1 MNSQKAVEN
10 FYQWEIKGRG
20 YLLYPYPVKIEPK
33 FREFYQSFDN
43 TEYVDDGKVPRL
55 FERLFSNNTPVANE
69 ESYEEKPSKPYE
81 YSPSLVQLK
90 ICFPEKHDFKS
101 SLSIEFLN
109 MLSDS
114 KGQISFEI
122 IGKHDNLEIQ
132 LVCHTKDHKR
142 ILHLLKA
149 YFPNSIVTESGLEDF
164 PFEIEKEILIA
175 DFGYNEEFMRPIN
188 TSIDALTS
196 VMSTFENL
204 FKNDVAM
211 LQIIFKEVKKPWVRS
226 IVDSVGVG
234 ANSFFPDSPE
244 MVPCVKAKVSS
255 PLFAVVFRVAV
266 QSNNSK
272 NAQRLANELIL
283 NVRAASRSEFNSLIP
298 LSNEGYEY
306 ESHLQNLIL
315 RGTNRFG
322 MIMNSQEL
330 FPFVHFPN
338 SPKLISCDS
347 KTKAVPPSLIGN
359 KYLIGINSHLGIE
372 KRVTLSDAQRLR
384 HTHIIGATGTGKST
398 LISNLFLEDIR
409 CGNGCAIFDPHGDTI
424 DEIMDHI
431 PQGRLK
437 GVILIDPSDN
447 EYAFGFNL
455 LSANTDVEKIVL
467 SSDLVE
473 AFRRHSTSWGDQ
485 MTSVLSNAINTFL
498 YSKTGGTLVELRRF
512 LIEDSFR
519 KEFLKSVNDRSI
531 HYYWNNEFKILK
543 RLSISPLLT
552 RLDTFL
558 RPKIIRNILSQKQGL
573 DFNEVINERKILL
586 VKLSQGLIGEAN
598 SYLLGTLILAKI
610 YQVAQ
615 ARQLLPKDER
625 PPFYIYL
632 DEFQNFITPSINAIL
647 SGARKYG
654 IGLVLAHQDLNQ
666 IRDLDIGNS
675 ILANANIRLCFRLGD
690 LDARKLESG
699 FASFENSDLQNL
711 NVGEAIG
718 RVGKNTD
725 DFSLRTFLLKQTADN
740 ENRRLIVQTSR
751 EKYSKRISEIE
762 DDLNLSLSDNVEQ
775 RSGIIEEIP
784 KKKEDIPVAKSD
796 IEEKGKEYLENFKEK
811 EEVREHRYLQT
822 FIKKIAEQRGFKAS
836 IEEIVEN
843 GRIDVA
849 LVKDSIKI
857 ACEIAVFNSVEYE
870 FKNICKCLNSK
881 YSLIC
886 VVSNDEK
893 HLDDIKGKVVS
904 EIEDKEGIFFYT
916 PKQMSAFLD
925 SLMPLQ
931 GKEMKRIRGYR
942 VKVNY
947 RIYNPNENDE

>member
-1 MNSQKAVEN
+1 MNSQEAVEN
-10 FYQWEIKGRG
+10 FYNWEIKGRG
-20 YLLYPYPVKIEPK
+20 YLLFSYPVNLEPK
-33 FREFYQSFDN
+33 YREFYHSLTPN
-43 TEYVDDGKVPRL
+43 AEYIDDGKVPTF
-55 FERLFSNNTPVANE
+55 FERLFSSNTPIANE
-69 ESYEEKPSKPYE
+69 ESYEEKPPKPYE

-122 IGKHDNLEIQ
+122 ISKHDSLEIQ
-132 LVCHTKDHKR
+132 IVCHTKDHKR

-149 YFPNSIVTESGLEDF
+149 YFPNSIVTVSGLEYF
-164 PFEIEKEILIA
+164 PFDTEEEILIA

-204 FKNDVAM
+204 HRNDVAM
-211 LQIIFKEVKKPWVRS
+211 LQIVFKGVKKPWVGS

-244 MVPCVKAKVSS
+244 MVPCAKAKVSS
-255 PLFAVVFRVAV
+255 PLFAVVFRLAV

-272 NAQRLANELIL
+272 NAQQLANELIL
-283 NVRAASRSEFNSLIP
+283 NIRAASRSEFNSLIP

-306 ESHLQNLIL
+306 ESHLENLIL

-338 SPKLISCDS
+338 SPKLISRDS
-347 KTKAVPPSLIGN
+347 KTKAVPSSLIGN
-359 KYLIGINSHLGIE
+359 EYLIGINSHLGVE
-372 KRVTLSDAQRLR
+372 KRVTLNDAQRLR

-409 CGNGCAIFDPHGDTI
+409 KGNGCAIFDPHGDTI

-437 GVILIDPSDN
+437 DVILIDPSDS
-447 EYAFGFNL
+447 EYAIGFNL
-455 LSANTDVEKIVL
+455 ISAKTEVEKIVL

-473 AFRRHSTSWGDQ
+473 GFRRHSTSWGDQ

-498 YSKTGGTLVELRRF
+498 DSKTGGTLVELKRF

-531 HYYWNNEFKILK
+531 HYYWDNEFKILK
-543 RLSISPLLT
+543 KLSISPLLT

-598 SYLLGTLILAKI
+598 SYLLGTLILSKI

-615 ARQLLPKDER
+615 ARQLISKEER
-625 PPFYIYL
+625 HPFYIYL

-666 IRDLDIGNS
+666 IKDADISNS
-675 ILANANIRLCFRLGD
+675 VLSNANIRICFRLGD
-690 LDARKLESG
+690 FDAKKLESG
-699 FASFENSDLQNL
+699 FSSFDSNDLQNL
-711 NVGEAIG
+711 NIGEAIG

-725 DFSLRTFLLKQTADN
+725 DFSLRTFQLKQIADN
-740 ENRRLIVQTSR
+740 ENRRIILENTR
-751 EKYSKRISEIE
+751 EKYSKRISDIE
-762 DDLNLSLSDNVEQ
+762 EDLNLFLSDNVEQ
-775 RSGIIEEIP
+775 KAVIREEIP
-784 KKKEDIPVAKSD
+784 KQKEEVQVVKSD
-796 IEEKGKEYLENFKEK
+796 IEGKGKEYLENFKEK

-836 IEEIVEN
+836 IEETVEN
-843 GRIDVA
+843 GRIDVS
-849 LVKDSIKI
+849 LLKDSIKI
-857 ACEIAVFNSVEYE
+857 ACEIAVSNSPEYE
-870 FKNICKCLNSK
+870 IKNIKKCLSANYSEICIISK
-881 YSLIC
+881 
-886 VVSNDEK
+886 DEK
-893 HLDDIKGKVVS
+893 HLGRIKGRAEN
-904 EIEDKEGIFFYT
+904 EIEDRSKMHFFT
-916 PKQMSAFLD
+916 PNQMTEFLD
-925 SLMPLQ
+925 SLV
-931 GKEMKRIRGYR
+931 GNEEKEVKRIKGYR

-947 RIYNPNENDE
+947 RAVD